1 MGPNSVQISKNVA
14 ALKFS
19 GLQNPS
25 LLLKSQILLMF
36 LFSEFYAR
44 LILFFAAKFKIFD
57 GMKSKICIKNGN
69 FAHYLAKSEWVPI
82 LHEIDKKLAF
92 FVKICQLFP
101 KFWKS
106 NF

>member
-1 MGPNSVQISKNVA
+1 MGPNSVPIGKNVA
-14 ALKFS
+14 ALKLS

-57 GMKSKICIKNGN
+57 GMKCKICIKNGN

-82 LHEIDKKLAF
+82 LHEIDKKLAI